1 MRPNH
6 MGARSFISLEDH
18 ANLVART
25 LRRTLYAIAALLI
38 VSLLVGSVGAQGFP
52 ISLGF
57 GTGLPMPI
65 GQTDIV
71 TVTVTNIVNSTI
83 QLTFLGLR
91 FEWDLA
97 NNFFI
102 GNNSEKGAVLAATE
116 QIIYSI
122 PVTVPGNVTLGTH
135 RLSAYVTYRVNNKG
149 KWTGV
154 LAGWWVT
161 DLQMAYAPTTQAPT
175 STPSAAPPSSFSLET
190 VGALAAVVAIG
201 LFLERGHISRFVSKY
216 RKTKTP
222 SAGPESEKPKDEK
235 QEQVEK
241 KEAEED
247 L

>member
-1 MRPNH
+1 M
-6 MGARSFISLEDH
+6 ARVQEVLFHRFNMLS
-18 ANLVART
+18 LVART
-25 LRRTLYAIAALLI
+25 LRRTLYALAVLLI
-38 VSLLVGSVGAQGFP
+38 ASLLVASVGAQGFP

-71 TVTVTNIVNSTI
+71 TVTVTNIVNRTV

-122 PVTVPGNVTLGTH
+122 PVTVPGNVTPGTH

-161 DLQMAYAPTTQAPT
+161 DLQMANAPTTQTPT
-175 STPSAAPPSSFSLET
+175 STPSAAPPPSFSLET
-190 VGALAAVVAIG
+190 IGALAAVVAIG
-201 LFLERGHISRFVSKY
+201 LFLERGHISRFVSKH

-222 SAGPESEKPKDEK
+222 TAMPESEKR
-235 QEQVEK
+235 EQVEK
-241 KEAEED
+241 KEKEED

>member
-1 MRPNH
+1 M
-6 MGARSFISLEDH
+6 L
-18 ANLVART
+18 NLVAGT
-25 LRRTLYAIAALLI
+25 LRRTLYAVAVLLI
-38 VSLLVGSVGAQGFP
+38 ASLLFGSVGAQGFP

-71 TVTVTNIVNSTI
+71 TVTVTNIVNNTV

-116 QIIYSI
+116 IITYSI
-122 PVTVPGNVTLGTH
+122 PVTVPGNVTPGTH
-135 RLSAYVTYRVNNKG
+135 RLSAYVTFRVNNKG

-161 DLQMAYAPTTQAPT
+161 DLQMAYAPTTQTPT
-175 STPSAAPPSSFSLET
+175 STPSAPAPSFSLET

-201 LFLERGHISRFVSKY
+201 LFLERGHIIRIVRKY

-222 SAGPESEKPKDEK
+222 SAVPESEKPKDEK
-235 QEQVEK
+235 AEQVEK
-241 KEAEED
+241 KEAED